1 MQRNPSPWPLLWLVM
16 LCALLFGCSVPVAA
30 SLDDDDAN
38 RIILALDRANIDA
51 TKEVDPA
58 SEGKVRVL
66 VERDDVPRA
75 LAAMREEQLPR
86 PRPPGVL
93 DSMDKGA
100 LVPSQTAEHAQ
111 YVAGVAGDLERSL
124 ESIDGVLGA
133 RVHLNLPEPNVF
145 RDGPSPKA
153 TASVLLEHR
162 GATPPLTADAIQRL
176 VAGGV
181 AGLAPVDVS
190 VVMVS
195 RPAPALRGEAQLVHV
210 GPIAVAR
217 SSAKTLQAAMAG
229 LMLLVVVLAGVV
241 LGLWSRLGKARSEAE
256 STKPA

>member
-1 MQRNPSPWPLLWLVM
+1 MRNLWIACLVVS
-16 LCALLFGCSVPVAA
+16 ALLLGCNVPVAA
-30 SLDDDDAN
+30 TLDDDDAN
-38 RIILALDRANIDA
+38 RIVLALDRANIDSS
-51 TKEVDPA
+51 KELDPA

-66 VERDDVPRA
+66 VARDDVPRA
-75 LAAMREEQLPR
+75 LEAMREEQLPR
-86 PRPPGVL
+86 PRPLGVL
-93 DSMDKGA
+93 DSMDKGS

-133 RVHLNLPEPNVF
+133 RVHLNLPESNAF
-145 RDGPSPKA
+145 RDGPAPKS

-181 AGLAPVDVS
+181 SGLAPADVS

-195 RPAPALRGEAQLVHV
+195 RPAPATRGEAQLVHV

-217 SSAKTLQAAMAG
+217 SSSKTLQAAVVG
-229 LMLLVVVLAGVV
+229 FVLLVLVLAGLVV
-241 LGLWSRLGKARSEAE
+241 GLWSRLGKARAEAE
-256 STKPA
+256 APKPA